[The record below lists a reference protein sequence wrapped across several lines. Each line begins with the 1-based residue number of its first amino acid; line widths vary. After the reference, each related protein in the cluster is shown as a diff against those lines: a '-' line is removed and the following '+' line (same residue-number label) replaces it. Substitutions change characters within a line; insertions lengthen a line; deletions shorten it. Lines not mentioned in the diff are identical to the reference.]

1 LSSKLHVLETSRIA
15 ENKISTQPV
24 LMLEASAELPR
35 VHLGAKHFLGKVVSP
50 ERGFFHLYIFKN
62 FQDKEGVDILKV
74 FWHKFIHSGL

>member
-15 ENKISTQPV
+15 ENKIITQPV

-50 ERGFFHLYIFKN
+50 ERGFFIYIY
-62 FQDKEGVDILKV
+62 LKTSRTRKV
-74 FWHKFIHSGL
+74 LIS